1 MAQSLLEVKDLKKY
15 YGGLCAVAGVDL
27 KVERGQFVG
36 LVGPNGCGKTTLLS
50 SIYGLRPSTSGQ
62 ITFAG
67 RDIEKM
73 MPHQIY
79 DLGMANAFQFPRLF
93 PTMSVLDNM
102 IIAARNQPG
111 DNVFNSLFRRGAW
124 HRDEERLAIRAMEL
138 LTLLNISHLTFSKAG
153 EMSGGQQK
161 LLEIG
166 RSLMSEPEL
175 LLLDEPA
182 AGVNPVL
189 GKQIFEELDRLK
201 AEKGMSFL
209 VIEHR
214 LELLMAHADWVY
226 VMDRGRVVLQ
236 GKPEQVVNDPVFFE
250 VYIGSGATTEVSGE

>member
-1 MAQSLLEVKDLKKY
+1 MAESLLKVENLVKN
-15 YGGLCAVAGVDL
+15 YGGLCAVGGVDL
-27 KVERGQFVG
+27 EVGRGKFIG

-50 SIYGLRPSTSGQ
+50 SIYGLRPSSSGR

-93 PTMSVLDNM
+93 PSMSVLDNM

-111 DNVFNSLFRRGAW
+111 DRVFNSLFRRGSW
-124 HRDEERLAIRAMEL
+124 HRDEERLSIRAMEL
-138 LTLLNISHLTFSKAG
+138 LELLNISHLTFSKAG

-166 RSLMSEPEL
+166 RALMSEPEL

-189 GKQIFEELDRLK
+189 GKQIFEELAKLK
-201 AEKGMSFL
+201 REKEMSFL

-214 LELLMAHADWVY
+214 LELLMAYADWVY
-226 VMDRGRVVLQ
+226 VMDRGKIVLQ
-236 GKPEQVVNDPVFFE
+236 GEPQQVVNDPVFFE
-250 VYIGSGATTEVSGE
+250 VYIGSGLTEAANE

>member
-1 MAQSLLEVKDLKKY
+1 
-15 YGGLCAVAGVDL
+15 
-27 KVERGQFVG
+27 
-36 LVGPNGCGKTTLLS
+36 
-50 SIYGLRPSTSGQ
+50 
-62 ITFAG
+62 
-67 RDIEKM
+67 
-73 MPHQIY
+73 MPHRIF

-93 PTMSVLDNM
+93 PTMTVLDNM

-111 DNVFNSLFRRGAW
+111 DRVFNSLFRRGKW

-138 LTLLNISHLTFSKAG
+138 LELLNISHLTFSKAG

-166 RSLMSEPEL
+166 RSLMAEPEL

-189 GKQIFEELDRLK
+189 GKQIFEELDKLK
-201 AEKGMSFL
+201 REKGMSFL

-214 LELLMAHADWVY
+214 LELLMAYADWVY
-226 VMDRGRVVLQ
+226 VMDRGKIALQ
-236 GKPEQVVNDPVFFE
+236 GKPEKVVNDPVFFE
-250 VYIGSGATTEVSGE
+250 VYFGVRIST

>member
-1 MAQSLLEVKDLKKY
+1 MAESLLKVEGLVKN
-15 YGGLCAVAGVDL
+15 YGGLCAVAGVDIE
-27 KVERGQFVG
+27 VGRGKFIG

-50 SIYGLRPSTSGQ
+50 SIYGLRPSNGGQ
-62 ITFAG
+62 VTFAG
-67 RDIEKM
+67 HNIEKM
-73 MPHQIY
+73 MPHRIF

-93 PTMSVLDNM
+93 PTMTVLDNM

-111 DNVFNSLFRRGAW
+111 DRVFKSLFRRGKW

-138 LTLLNISHLTFSKAG
+138 LELLNISHLTFSKAG

-166 RSLMSEPEL
+166 RSLMAEPEL

-189 GKQIFEELDRLK
+189 GKQIFEELDKLK
-201 AEKGMSFL
+201 REKGMSFL

-214 LELLMAHADWVY
+214 LELLMAYADWVY
-226 VMDRGRVVLQ
+226 VMDRGKIALQ
-236 GKPEQVVNDPVFFE
+236 GKPEKVVNDPVFFE
-250 VYIGSGATTEVSGE
+250 VYIGSSPTGGQT